1 MNYVSRSPQVPI
13 YQQIKAFVQGLA
25 QKRNQKVVL
34 NEVQSLINQLG
45 IPGEQYFL
53 LQLLESIE
61 VQKEKQSLTQKG
73 QFLVQWLQQAS
84 SKSHFI
90 DYFCGVVEAVCPQS
104 QSITEYLCELCNAL
118 KVPSLV
124 QMIMWLSITFSSNQN
139 FSKEGIK
146 MLKKKLQEPFQQKNN
161 LQVPQYVI
169 HTLLYQLRNIP
180 ELSDL
185 EQEIKNFNEYVQNT
199 KQADLKCLYDDGKKY
214 MKLDPVNIEIPK
226 INECIKPVDIL
237 RELGPYT
244 SNLSQIFTEYTDSD
258 IMDCLLYLANNQG
271 EDASKEA
278 HKEAL
283 KDVQQLFKL
292 TSNTQQPDWNQLS
305 NELNKQQED
314 DFIKFFINDNNKR
327 QWSQVFEKLDRPNL
341 QLSQQGYNN
350 LMGFLAKIKKQQ
362 QQFQLPHRLLLDKW
376 HNKKSQITF
385 LTCML
390 KANKPEQLFWNE
402 IQPKKLVIMEH
413 NTNYKNQ
420 QQLQYWYNLEF
431 VQMLI
436 ELSEYGYI
444 AEIRE
449 FFEQPIKQNPD
460 LIILALFQI
469 SPTQGGALIDELFT
483 QLFPNYVSQHAN
495 SSPVLEQMWKFNQNL
510 FITGISELY
519 KKEYGKKENSCL
531 NLSRVLDIVQQL
543 FQNSQQNN
551 TSLLTMAKFDDYQ
564 FSVPLGILAGK
575 REYLNFDIWLN
586 ERIKSQGIPFVNVL
600 LQYIDENVIQQ
611 IKEYQL
617 KAGLPN
623 GQLGQMQIQQLDQIL
638 DKGQLKLE
646 MITIIFEQ
654 LMNQGDKLG
663 NKIKQTTQQFYK
675 EVVQVFPQ
683 LAGQPNQKTNQEVES
698 KTDSYFESYYN
709 EQISLE
715 NFLNQMVQWKTQGSI
730 QEKEVYACI
739 ITNLY
744 NEYQFHLKYP
754 KKELEL
760 TGQLFGGVL
769 ERGLVEGQSIQI
781 GLRIIQVSL
790 KNNTQRYDFAVKA
803 LEVMKNK
810 IYEWPWFAQDVMA
823 CEQLSFKNPD
833 LLAEIIRVC
842 EKHGIKSPLQ
852 PAPPIQPVFHKP
864 LQLVAQKEKQ
874 EEEPVQLTLKKSE
887 SVPVQQAQPTPI
899 VVPAVVQPVQI
910 PIQYPQPVIVPQQQP
925 VTQVQQHQQVHLQSV
940 TPPPTLQKS
949 SQLPVQHTP
958 QPQKQKQEDNSTN
971 INLTYKQILQLEFD
985 EFQRCGADSDV
996 KEYFTFTLNSISQNN
1011 VEQKAAEIRNKLENQ
1026 DALFYFIK
1034 TIAYLRSPM
1043 AQQQAQ
1049 GPNVMCCL
1057 LAALNKSRYFS
1068 EVAKEVSKGLTR
1080 LLTFN
1085 KTSPSADDRSTIKNM
1100 GSFLGQITV
1109 SRDKPFLFKYFDYK
1123 TLLKQNQLTIYPL
1136 CKILEQVKSS
1146 QIFTKNN
1153 KWVNRILQEL
1163 DTAKE
1168 TCNTMAKYEIMNLLK
1183 QIEYTVQPINPT
1195 PTPITI
1201 PNPVVPIITQP
1212 IVQPIMDLDPLNKLN
1227 IKNLPQYVMADS
1239 KNLNDKLNEA
1249 DCKNLVAT
1257 ALDHA
1262 ISDIIPPVISRSV
1275 TIALITTRELV
1286 FKDFALEPNE
1296 KYMLRGMHMIASH
1309 LSGSLAM
1316 VTCREPLK
1324 VRITHYLKEGIEQ
1337 IDLDNKT
1344 KETFVQTAA
1353 QENLD
1358 LGCALI
1364 RKAVIERALEDVN
1377 QDPSILEQLEKRQRC
1392 KEKGQQYRDEITQNQ
1407 LKFLPEPLQPRIS
1420 GLTEEEIRIYEEFG
1434 NKKKQPKQSVLQKVS
1449 TLCQLL
1455 QDPQSNEEKIQ
1466 QLIQDLNEQDQSNPE
1481 QFYKDLADKFLQ
1493 VILTNNLTSEKI
1505 SISLDLITILIR
1517 KINEKVGKKWS
1528 ELVTEFITK
1537 NIELLEHSPLW
1548 WQAFPIMLNK
1558 RLIQIQEAEQVM
1570 TQILAKDNQMNVS
1583 SIVFI
1588 LRKVIIE
1595 EDNNTYLNQ
1604 FRNIAKELSKK
1615 KDTNP
1620 TVSKFFLELTSYV
1633 SNASQT
1639 KVFQKKLN
1647 LIKGFYQKIDEE
1659 FSNKVSLK
1667 LKQWYQLSSEEEFS
1681 NFFRVEGESQFFVE
1695 DQLSKFCAYAIE
1707 LSMTD
1712 VNKEYMDHSQ
1722 IEQLGK
1728 MLTIMSKGLEPKMK
1742 PKFFEKL
1749 FDGCLMVL
1757 TKLHEVTK
1765 QKFNQRQLFKL
1776 FYNLLFDLQILDEE
1790 NIRLFHN
1797 KFAEFLEKVEPSLYP
1812 GFSYAWLELLCNRYF
1827 QQIITTNENAYA
1839 RLIIKLLEFV
1849 RDTITEETIQYHY
1862 VQEYLKGVT
1871 RLFMLLLTDQRKF
1884 CSKYAF
1890 SFADEVPFNHVQL
1903 LNLSLAAY
1911 PNDQTDDP
1919 QSCTNIYDI
1928 ADAQQFGQI
1937 VHACFEESTQA
1948 KIKEEIQY
1956 MLNMSDEDLKI
1967 KISKYFDYDQKS
1979 KLPCQISGF
1988 FILLPRHESLTIQQQ
2003 RTLLTRIIKN
2013 SSYAI
2018 RNNVMNVILN
2028 QIRYP
2033 ERATEFY
2040 IRYILQ
2046 QFIVGD
2052 NFQIQEQFTTLI
2064 TKRFLSE
2071 NPKTWGM
2078 LYLHEELKRTQ
2089 SNNNQ
2094 YKMYQIQ
2101 RQ

>member
-1 MNYVSRSPQVPI
+1 MNYVSRNPQVPI
-13 YQQIKAFVQGLA
+13 YQQIKTFVQGLA

-61 VQKEKQSLTQKG
+61 IQKEKQSLTQKG

-84 SKSHFI
+84 SKSHFL
-90 DYFCGVVEAVCPQS
+90 DYFCGVVEAVLPQS
-104 QSITEYLCELCNAL
+104 QSITEYLCELCNTL

-124 QMIMWLSITFSSNQN
+124 QMIMWLSITFSSNVN
-139 FSKEGIK
+139 YAKEGIK

-161 LQVPQYVI
+161 IQVPQYVI

-180 ELSDL
+180 ELTDL

-199 KQADLKCLYDDGKKY
+199 KQPDLKCLYDDNKKY
-214 MKLDPVNIEIPK
+214 MKLDPVNIDIPK
-226 INECIKPVDIL
+226 ISDCIKPVDIL

-244 SNLSQIFTEYTDSD
+244 TNLQQIFTEYSDTD

-271 EDASKEA
+271 EEV
-278 HKEAL
+278 H

-292 TSNTQQPDWNQLS
+292 TQNTQQPDWDQLS
-305 NELNKQQED
+305 VESNKQQED

-341 QLSQQGYNN
+341 ELSLQGYNN
-350 LMGFLAKIKKQQ
+350 LMGILAKIKKQQ
-362 QQFQLPHRLLLDKW
+362 SQFQLPHRLLLDKW

-385 LTCML
+385 LSCML
-390 KANKPEQLFWNE
+390 KTNKPEQLFWNE

-413 NTNYKNQ
+413 NTNYKTQ
-420 QQLQYWYNLEF
+420 QQLQFWQNLEF

-449 FFEQPIKQNPD
+449 FFETPIRQNPD
-460 LIILALFQI
+460 LVILALFQI
-469 SPTQGGALIDELFT
+469 SPSQGGALIDELFT
-483 QLFPNYVSQHAN
+483 LLFPNYVSQHAN
-495 SSPVLEQMWKFNQNL
+495 SSPVLEQMWKYNQNL

-519 KKEYGKKENSCL
+519 KKEQGKKENSCL

-551 TSLLTMAKFDDYQ
+551 TSLLTMAKFEDYQ

-617 KAGLPN
+617 KSGLPS
-623 GQLGQMQIQQLDQIL
+623 GQLGQMQMQQLDQIL

-663 NKIKQTTQQFYK
+663 NKIKQTTQQYYK

-698 KTDSYFESYYN
+698 KTDSYFESYYS
-709 EQISLE
+709 EQITLE
-715 NFLNQMVQWKTQGSI
+715 NFLNQMLQWKTQGSI

-769 ERGLVEGQSIQI
+769 ERGLVEGQSVQI
-781 GLRIIQVSL
+781 GLKIISVSL
-790 KNNTQRYDFAVKA
+790 KNNSQRYDFAVKA
-803 LEVMKNK
+803 LDVMKNK
-810 IYEWPWFAQDVMA
+810 IYEWPQFAQDVMA

-842 EKHGIKSPLQ
+842 EKHGIKSPQ
-852 PAPPIQPVFHKP
+852 SPAIPIQTVFHKP
-864 LQLVAQKEKQ
+864 IQLVAQKEKQ
-874 EEEPVQLTLKKSE
+874 EEEPIQISLKKSE
-887 SVPVQQAQPTPI
+887 SVPVQQTPPI
-899 VVPAVVQPVQI
+899 PIIVPAVVQPIQI
-910 PIQYPQPVIVPQQQP
+910 PIQQQPQPVIVPQQQP
-925 VTQVQQHQQVHLQSV
+925 VTQVQQHPQVIHLQSV
-940 TPPPTLQKS
+940 TPPPTLQKQ

-958 QPQKQKQEDNSTN
+958 QPQKQKQEDNNAN
-971 INLTYKQILQLEFD
+971 INLTYKQILQMEF
-985 EFQRCGADSDV
+985 EVFSKCGADQEV

-1011 VEQKAAEIRNKLENQ
+1011 VEQKAAEIRQKLENQ

-1043 AQQQAQ
+1043 TQQQAQ

-1057 LAALNKSRYFS
+1057 LAALNKSKYFS
-1068 EVAKEVSKGLTR
+1068 EVAKEVSIGLTR
-1080 LLTFN
+1080 LLNIN
-1085 KTSPSADDRSTIKNM
+1085 KATPSADDRSTIKNM

-1123 TLLKQNQLTIYPL
+1123 TLLKQNYLTIYPL
-1136 CKILEQVKSS
+1136 CKILEQVKTS

-1153 KWVNRILQEL
+1153 KWVNKILQEL
-1163 DTAKE
+1163 DAAKE

-1183 QIEYTVQPINPT
+1183 QIEYTVQTINQT

-1201 PNPVVPIITQP
+1201 PNPVVIIPQP
-1212 IVQPIMDLDPLNKLN
+1212 QPQPVIDIDPLNKLN

-1239 KNLNDKLNEA
+1239 KNLYDKLSEA
-1249 DCKNLVAT
+1249 ECKNLVAT

-1324 VRITHYLKEGIEQ
+1324 VRITHYLKEGTEQ
-1337 IDLDNKT
+1337 IDLDSKT
-1344 KETFVQTAA
+1344 KEIFVQTAA

-1377 QDPSILEQLEKRQRC
+1377 QDPLILAELEKRQRC

-1407 LKFLPEPLQPRIS
+1407 LKFLPEPLQPRIQ

-1434 NKKKQPKQSVLQKVS
+1434 TKKKQPKQSVLQKVS

-1466 QLIQDLNEQDQSNPE
+1466 QLVQDLNEQDQSNPE

-1528 ELVTEFITK
+1528 ELVAEFIAK

-1558 RLIQIQEAEQVM
+1558 RLIQSIEAEQIM
-1570 TQILAKDNQMNVS
+1570 TQILTKDNQMNVS
-1583 SIVFI
+1583 SIVYI
-1588 LRKVIIE
+1588 LKKVIIE
-1595 EDNNTYLNQ
+1595 EDNSPYINS
-1604 FRNIAKELSKK
+1604 FRNIIKEVSKK

-1620 TVSKFFLELTSYV
+1620 TVNKFFSEL
-1633 SNASQT
+1633 SNHISNSSQT

-1647 LIKGFYQKIDEE
+1647 LIKGFYSKIDEE
-1659 FSNKVSLK
+1659 FSNQVSQK
-1667 LKQWYQLSSEEEFS
+1667 LKIWYQLSSEEEFD
-1681 NFFRVEGESQFFVE
+1681 NFFKFECENQFFVE

-1707 LSMTD
+1707 LSMND
-1712 VNKEYMDHSQ
+1712 INKEYMDHSQ

-1728 MLTIMSKGLEPKMK
+1728 MLTIMAQGFEPKMK

-1790 NIRLFHN
+1790 YIKIFHN
-1797 KFAEFLEKVEPSLYP
+1797 KFADFLEKVEPSLYP
-1812 GFSYAWLELLCNRYF
+1812 GFSFAWLELLCNRYF
-1827 QQIITTNENAYA
+1827 QQIITTNENAFA
-1839 RLIIKLLEFV
+1839 RLMIKLLEFV
-1849 RDTITEETIQYHY
+1849 RDTITEETITYHY

-1871 RLFMLLLTDQRKF
+1871 RLFMILLTDQRKF

-1890 SFADEVPFNHVQL
+1890 CFADEVPFNHVQL
-1903 LNLSLAAY
+1903 LNFSLAAY

-1928 ADAQQFGQI
+1928 EDAQKFGQI
-1937 VHACFEESTQA
+1937 VHICLEESMQI
-1948 KIKEEIQY
+1948 KIKEEIQT
-1956 MLNMSDEDLKI
+1956 MLNMNDDDLKL
-1967 KISKYFDYDQKS
+1967 KVSKYFEYDQKF
-1979 KLPCQISGF
+1979 KLPSTISGF
-1988 FILLPRHESLTIQQQ
+1988 FLLLPRLENLNVQQQ
-2003 RTLLTRIIKN
+2003 KTLLTRIIKL
-2013 SSYAI
+2013 SSFAI
-2018 RNNVMNVILN
+2018 RYNVMNVILN

-2033 ERATEFY
+2033 EKATVFY
-2040 IRYILQ
+2040 IRYILS
-2046 QFIVGD
+2046 QFILGD
-2052 NFQIQEQFTTLI
+2052 NHQIQEQFTTLI
-2064 TKRFLSE
+2064 SKRFLPES
-2071 NPKTWGM
+2071 PKTWGM
-2078 LYLHEELKRTQ
+2078 LYLHEELNRTQ
-2089 SNNNQ
+2089 SNNNL
-2094 YKMYQIQ
+2094 YKLYQIQ

>member
-13 YQQIKAFVQGLA
+13 YQQIKTFVQGLA

-61 VQKEKQSLTQKG
+61 IQKEKQSLTQKG

-84 SKSHFI
+84 SKSHFL

-104 QSITEYLCELCNAL
+104 QSITEYLLELCNTL

-124 QMIMWLSITFSSNQN
+124 QMIMWLSITFSSSVS

-180 ELSDL
+180 ELTDL

-199 KQADLKCLYDDGKKY
+199 KQPDLKCLYDDNKKY

-244 SNLSQIFTEYTDSD
+244 SNLQQIFTEYSDSD
-258 IMDCLLYLANNQG
+258 IIDCLLYLANNQG
-271 EDASKEA
+271 EEI
-278 HKEAL
+278 H
-283 KDVQQLFKL
+283 KDVQWLFKL
-292 TSNTQQPDWNQLS
+292 TQNTQQPDWDQQFVES
-305 NELNKQQED
+305 NKQQED

-341 QLSQQGYNN
+341 ELSLQGFNN
-350 LMGFLAKIKKQQ
+350 LMGILAKIKKQQ

-385 LTCML
+385 LSCML
-390 KANKPEQLFWNE
+390 KVNKPEQLFWNE
-402 IQPKKLVIMEH
+402 IQPKKLVVMEH
-413 NTNYKNQ
+413 ITNFKTQ
-420 QQLQYWYNLEF
+420 QQLQFWQNLEF

-449 FFEQPIKQNPD
+449 FFETPIRQNPD
-460 LIILALFQI
+460 LVILALFQI
-469 SPTQGGALIDELFT
+469 SPSQGGALIDELFT
-483 QLFPNYVSQHAN
+483 LLFPNYVSQHAN
-495 SSPVLEQMWKFNQNL
+495 SSPVLEQMWKYNQNL

-519 KKEYGKKENSCL
+519 KKEQGKKENSCL

-551 TSLLTMAKFDDYQ
+551 TSLLTMAKFEDYQ

-611 IKEYQL
+611 IKEYQI
-617 KAGLPN
+617 KFGLPS

-663 NKIKQTTQQFYK
+663 NKIKQTTQQYYK

-715 NFLNQMVQWKTQGSI
+715 SFLNKMVQWKTQGSI

-781 GLRIIQVSL
+781 GLKIIQVSL
-790 KNNTQRYDFAVKA
+790 KNNSQRYDFAVKA
-803 LEVMKNK
+803 LDVMKNK

-852 PAPPIQPVFHKP
+852 SATPIQTVFHKP
-864 LQLVAQKEKQ
+864 IQLVVQKEKQ
-874 EEEPVQLTLKKSE
+874 EEEPAYVPLKKSE
-887 SVPVQQAQPTPI
+887 SVPIQSTQPVPI
-899 VVPAVVQPVQI
+899 IVPTVVQPIQI
-910 PIQYPQPVIVPQQQP
+910 PIQQQPQPVIVPQQQQP
-925 VTQVQQHQQVHLQSV
+925 VTQVQQHQQYQQVHLQSV
-940 TPPPTLQKS
+940 TPPPTSQKQ

-958 QPQKQKQEDNSTN
+958 QPQKQKQDDNNAN
-971 INLTYKQILQLEFD
+971 INLTYKQILQMEF
-985 EFQRCGADSDV
+985 EMFSKCGADLEV

-1011 VEQKAAEIRNKLENQ
+1011 VEQKAAEIRQKLENQ

-1043 AQQQAQ
+1043 TQQQAQ

-1057 LAALNKSRYFS
+1057 LAALNKSKYFS
-1068 EVAKEVSKGLTR
+1068 EVAKEVSIGLTR
-1080 LLTFN
+1080 LLSIN
-1085 KTSPSADDRSTIKNM
+1085 KATPSADDRSTIKNM

-1123 TLLKQNQLTIYPL
+1123 TLLKQNQWTIYPL

-1153 KWVNRILQEL
+1153 KWINKMLQEL
-1163 DTAKE
+1163 DAAKD

-1195 PTPITI
+1195 PTPILI
-1201 PNPVVPIITQP
+1201 PNPVATIPQPQQPQPIID
-1212 IVQPIMDLDPLNKLN
+1212 IDPLNKLN

-1239 KNLNDKLNEA
+1239 KNLYDKLSEA
-1249 DCKNLVAT
+1249 ECKNLVAT

-1324 VRITHYLKEGIEQ
+1324 VRITHYLKEGTEQ
-1337 IDLDNKT
+1337 IDLDSKT
-1344 KETFVQTAA
+1344 KEIFVQTAA

-1377 QDPSILEQLEKRQRC
+1377 QDPLILAELEKRQRC

-1407 LKFLPEPLQPRIS
+1407 LKFLPEPLQPRIQ

-1434 NKKKQPKQSVLQKVS
+1434 NKKKQPKQTVLQKVS

-1455 QDPQSNEEKIQ
+1455 QDPQNNEEKII
-1466 QLIQDLNEQDQSNPE
+1466 QLIQDLNEQEQSNPE

-1505 SISLDLITILIR
+1505 SISLDLINILIR

-1528 ELVTEFITK
+1528 ELVAEFISK

-1558 RLIQIQEAEQVM
+1558 KLIQSSEAEQIM
-1570 TQILAKDNQMNVS
+1570 NQILTKDNQINVS
-1583 SIVFI
+1583 SIVYI

-1595 EDNNTYLNQ
+1595 EDNNQNLNS
-1604 FRNIAKELSKK
+1604 FKNIIKEISKK

-1620 TVSKFFLELTSYV
+1620 TVNKFFQELSNYV
-1633 SNASQT
+1633 SNSSQI

-1647 LIKGFYQKIDEE
+1647 LIKGFYSKIDEE
-1659 FSNKVSLK
+1659 FSNQVAQKLK
-1667 LKQWYQLSSEEEFS
+1667 LWYQLNSDSEEELKS
-1681 NFFRVEGESQFFVE
+1681 FFIIQGETQFLVE
-1695 DQLSKFCAYAIE
+1695 DQLSKFFAYAIE
-1707 LSMTD
+1707 LSMND
-1712 VNKEYMDHSQ
+1712 NKEYMDHSQ

-1728 MLTIMSKGLEPKMK
+1728 MITIMAKGLDSKAR

-1757 TKLHEVTK
+1757 TKLHEITK

-1776 FYNLLFDLQILDEE
+1776 FYNLLFDLQILDEDVK
-1790 NIRLFHN
+1790 IFHY
-1797 KFAEFLEKVEPSLYP
+1797 KFADFLEKIEPSLYP

-1827 QQIITTNENAYA
+1827 QQIITTNENAFA
-1839 RLIIKLLEFV
+1839 RLVIKLLEFV
-1849 RDTITEETIQYHY
+1849 RETITEETISYHY

-1871 RLFMLLLTDQRKF
+1871 RFFMILLTDQRKF
-1884 CSKYAF
+1884 CSKFAF
-1890 SFADEVPFNHVQL
+1890 CFADEVPFNYVQL
-1903 LNLSLAAY
+1903 LNLSLAAF

-1928 ADAQQFGQI
+1928 PDSQKFGQI
-1937 VHACFEESTQA
+1937 VHASLEEQNQI
-1948 KIKEEIQY
+1948 KIKEEILL
-1956 MLNMSDEDLKI
+1956 MLNMNDEDLKI
-1967 KISKYFDYDQKS
+1967 KISRYFEYDQKS
-1979 KLPCQISGF
+1979 KLPLQISGF
-1988 FILLPRHESLTIQQQ
+1988 FLLLPRLENLNIQQQ
-2003 RTLLTRIIKN
+2003 RTLLTRIIKL
-2013 SSYAI
+2013 SSFAI
-2018 RNNVMNVILN
+2018 RYNVMNVILN
-2028 QIRYP
+2028 QLRYP
-2033 ERATEFY
+2033 EKATEFY
-2040 IRYILQ
+2040 ILYILS
-2046 QFIVGD
+2046 QFIIAD
-2052 NFQIQEQFTTLI
+2052 NHQIQEQFTTLI
-2064 TKRFLSE
+2064 SKRFLPES
-2071 NPKTWGM
+2071 PKTWGM

-2089 SNNNQ
+2089 SNNNL
-2094 YKMYQIQ
+2094 YKLYQIQ